1 MRNELTWPTER
12 VAQRGDRLGLAML
25 PAEQRSAGPFASPSV
40 ARHLARGAL
49 GFTLIGAA
57 LALVAGGTPLA
68 LALVVP
74 GAVALRGCPTCW
86 LVGLAQT
93 VSAGRIERSC
103 SAAQSARFGGR
114 CRLKSSK
121 STPTT

>member
-1 MRNELTWPTER
+1 VRARAKTTATE
-12 VAQRGDRLGLAML
+12 DRTKS
-25 PAEQRSAGPFASPSV
+25 ENSAGPFASASV
-40 ARHLARGAL
+40 ARHLARGAV

-57 LALVAGGTPLA
+57 FALAAGGTPLA

-74 GAVALRGCPTCW
+74 GAFALRGCPTCW

-103 SAAQSARFGGR
+103 SAARSARFGGQ
-114 CRLKSSK
+114 CRLKSSR
-121 STPTT
+121 SAPRT